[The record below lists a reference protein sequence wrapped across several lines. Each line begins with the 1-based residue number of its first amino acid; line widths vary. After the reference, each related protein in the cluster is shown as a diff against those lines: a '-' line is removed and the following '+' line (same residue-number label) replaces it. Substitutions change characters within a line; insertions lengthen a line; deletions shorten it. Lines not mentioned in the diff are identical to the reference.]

1 MAHQGGGTGR
11 EGRRATPRLDDTG
24 GLNGW
29 SNCCGQLGMHQRWEV
44 GADEASQRVEERER
58 RAPVPVNS
66 PA

>member
-1 MAHQGGGTGR
+1 MARQGEALATG
-11 EGRRATPRLDDTG
+11 GRRATPRLDDTG

-29 SNCCGQLGMHQRWEV
+29 SNRCGQLGMHQRWEV
-44 GADEASQRVEERER
+44 GADEASQQVEERER

>member
-1 MAHQGGGTGR
+1 MARQGEALATG
-11 EGRRATPRLDDTG
+11 GRRATPRLDDTG

-29 SNCCGQLGMHQRWEV
+29 SNRCGQLGMHQRWEV
-44 GADEASQRVEERER
+44 GTDEASQRVEERER